1 MKNTVSREDAAY
13 EISKNALADA
23 CQEHGANFAQMQEII
38 NDYTQHLPTEV
49 SDTDAAQALYKGTYE
64 AAENLIQDRQKPA
77 KNEYGRRSENG
88 QMLYWEQ

>member
-13 EISKNALADA
+13 EISNNALADA

-38 NDYTQHLPTEV
+38 NDYTGHLPAEIG
-49 SDTDAAQALYKGTYE
+49 DTDTAQALYEGTYN
-64 AAENLIQDRQKPA
+64 AAKNLIQDRQKPA
-77 KNEYGRRSENG
+77 KNEYGRRTKNG